1 MVLYSKGV
9 TKATQHTDG
18 PQRKRRGWRR
28 AIARIVGLVVVCGV
42 LAGGA
47 LWWFQR
53 LLIYPGALQNSSLT
67 LPLPAGVGVWERPLP
82 DGGVVEALLI
92 PRRGAAVAAGD
103 AGGPAVVFLHGNG
116 ELARQWPHEMAWYA
130 GRGFTVLIPEYRG
143 FGGSAGGPSEAGIL
157 DDVAHFTQRLAEL
170 PSVDPDR
177 LIYHG
182 RSLGTGFAAQLAARR
197 RPAALVL
204 GSAFT
209 SLPDVAHDLMG
220 LPRWMV
226 CDKLQVAEVLR
237 AYGGPVLLL
246 HGDQDRVIP
255 VAHAHANAAAAAASG
270 TPATLRVY
278 PATGHNN
285 MPRGHGRW
293 EDVQAFLDAA
303 GLLPSPAAAGSSAVD
318 STDPDPDPSLR
329 EP

>member
-1 MVLYSKGV
+1 MDSSWGFLKGLYSKGV
-9 TKATQHTDG
+9 TKASQHTSTPGAKG
-18 PQRKRRGWRR
+18 PRWRR
-28 AIARIVGLVVVCGV
+28 ALLRLVALAVVCVV
-42 LAGGA
+42 LAGGG

-53 LLIYPGALQNSSLT
+53 LLIYPGALQESSLN
-67 LPLPAGVGVWERPLP
+67 LPLPAGVEVWERPLP
-82 DGGVVEALLI
+82 EGGVVQALWM
-92 PRRGAAVAAGD
+92 PARGPWGLGVP
-103 AGGPAVVFLHGNG
+103 GPAVVFLHGNG
-116 ELARQWPHEMAWYA
+116 ETARQWPQEMAWYA
-130 GRGFTVLIPEYRG
+130 KRGFGVLIPEYRG
-143 FGGSAGGPSEAGIL
+143 FGGAAGKPSELGIL
-157 DDVAHFTQRLAEL
+157 DDVEHFAQRLVDL
-170 PSVDPDR
+170 PEVDPDR
-177 LIYHG
+177 LIMHG

-226 CDKLQVAEVLR
+226 CDKLRVAEVLR
-237 AYGGPVLLL
+237 AYGGPVLLM
-246 HGDQDRVIP
+246 HGDQDQVIP

-278 PATGHNN
+278 AGTGHNN

-303 GLLPSPAAAGSSAVD
+303 GLLPSPASAGSSAD
-318 STDPDPDPSLR
+318 DAQAH
-329 EP
+329 